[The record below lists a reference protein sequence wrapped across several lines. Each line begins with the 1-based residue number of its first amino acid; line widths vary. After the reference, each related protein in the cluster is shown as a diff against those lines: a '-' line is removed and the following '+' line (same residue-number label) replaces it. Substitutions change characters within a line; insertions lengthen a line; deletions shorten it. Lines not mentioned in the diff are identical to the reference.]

1 MKWFYNLPDKTRG
14 LLMGASWIPFVIFAI
29 TIDYSNAFLI
39 VLTLVALIPAI
50 FFTVLVFIAESK
62 KQQAPNKP
70 DHQDDLPLTEE
81 EKARRA
87 AAEATRAKNKAMRE
101 EEDRLRKKV
110 ELIEIVRQ
118 IDKEHEERAERIAEY
133 KEIIKEFNKEQIA
146 ENKPHR
152 VIRIEGLD
160 DTDNSEEEPKE

>member
-14 LLMGASWIPFVIFAI
+14 LLVGASWIPFVVFAI
-29 TIDYSNAFLI
+29 AIDYSNAFL
-39 VLTLVALIPAI
+39 VALTLVALIPAI

-62 KQQAPNKP
+62 KQQVQSKP
-70 DHQDDLPLTEE
+70 EHQDDPPLTEE

-87 AAEATRAKNKAMRE
+87 AAEATRAKIRAGIE
-101 EEDRLRKKV
+101 EEKRLRIAALKV
-110 ELIEIVRQ
+110 QSMRAV
-118 IDKEHEERAERIAEY
+118 DKELAERAERIAEY

-146 ENKPHR
+146 ENRPHR
-152 VIRIEGLD
+152 VIRVEGLD